1 MKKKILIL
9 AAFLLL
15 LLLTATVTVVAAT
28 DSYLYDMDP
37 ENGVDILEGFGA
49 AILLALGSLAV
60 MYEADLCYTVWY
72 FLFKPKTAPR
82 AVLNLLANAALF
94 IPLLFLLLEARF
106 PDFRPPEC
114 TYPILWL
121 SYLILRAGCAVLS
134 LLPPRRID
142 KRKKEIAS

>member
-1 MKKKILIL
+1 MEKKLVIILFSLLIL
-9 AAFLLL
+9 A
-15 LLLTATVTVVAAT
+15 TAVFTLIAAA

-49 AILLALGSLAV
+49 AILLALGGLAV
-60 MYEADLCYTVWY
+60 LYESDLFYTVWY
-72 FLFKPKTAPR
+72 FVAKPKTVPR
-82 AVLNLLANAALF
+82 AVLTLLANAALF

-121 SYLILRAGCAVLS
+121 SYLILRTGYAVLS

>member
-15 LLLTATVTVVAAT
+15 ILLTATATVIAAT
-28 DSYLYDMDP
+28 GSYLYETDP
-37 ENGVDILEGFGA
+37 ENGVDILEGLEA
-49 AILLALGSLAV
+49 ALLFALGFLAV
-60 MYEADLCYTVWY
+60 VYEADLCYTVWY
-72 FLFKPKTAPR
+72 FLFKPKTVPR

-121 SYLILRAGCAVLS
+121 SYLILRVGHAALS

>member
-1 MKKKILIL
+1 MEKKLVIILFSLLIL
-9 AAFLLL
+9 A
-15 LLLTATVTVVAAT
+15 TAVFTLIAAA

-37 ENGVDILEGFGA
+37 ENGVDILEGLEA
-49 AILLALGSLAV
+49 ALLFVLGFLAV
-60 MYEADLCYTVWY
+60 VYEADLCYTVWY
-72 FLFKPKTAPR
+72 FLFKPKTVPR
-82 AVLNLLANAALF
+82 AVLTLLANAALF

>member
-1 MKKKILIL
+1 MEKKLVIILFSLLIL
-9 AAFLLL
+9 A
-15 LLLTATVTVVAAT
+15 TAVFTLIAAA
-28 DSYLYDMDP
+28 DSYFYDMDP

-49 AILLALGSLAV
+49 AILLALGGLAV
-60 MYEADLCYTVWY
+60 LYESDLFYTVWY
-72 FLFKPKTAPR
+72 FVAKPKTVLR
-82 AVLNLLANAALF
+82 SVLNLFSNAALLA
-94 IPLLFLLLEARF
+94 PLLLLLLEARF

-114 TYPILWL
+114 TYPILWI

>member
-15 LLLTATVTVVAAT
+15 ILLTATVTVIAAT
-28 DSYLYDMDP
+28 GSYLYETDP
-37 ENGVDILEGFGA
+37 ENGVDILEGLEA
-49 AILLALGSLAV
+49 ALLFVLGFLAV
-60 MYEADLCYTVWY
+60 VYEADLCYTVWY
-72 FLFKPKTAPR
+72 FLFKPKTVPR